1 MLRFLIRR
9 FFLTVLVLM
18 VVSLVVFAMSR
29 VQGDPRSMYLSEYTT
44 QEQWDTWGRQM
55 GLDKPVVVQF
65 LIWFGKALRGD
76 LGDSLRESR
85 SVTTALIE
93 RIPASLQLGLASW
106 IFAIA
111 LGWPLGVLSAV
122 KRGTIWD
129 YTGRTLA
136 LLGQA
141 LPPFW
146 VGIMLIFIFAVE
158 LEWLPVGRRGGIS
171 HYILPAITLGWLSAA
186 GQLRLVRSAM
196 LETLD
201 SEYIKLARAKG
212 VSARVVIWK
221 HALKNAAIPPLT
233 FAGLVLAGF
242 VTGTV
247 VTETVF
253 AWPGLGRLA
262 VTAVLQN
269 DFPMVAG
276 AVLLVTVMYVGLS
289 FMIDI
294 AYAYIDPRIRYT

>member
-1 MLRFLIRR
+1 MRRFLIRR

-76 LGDSLRESR
+76 LGVSLRESR

>member
-1 MLRFLIRR
+1 
-9 FFLTVLVLM
+9 
-18 VVSLVVFAMSR
+18 
-29 VQGDPRSMYLSEYTT
+29 MYLSEYTT

-55 GLDKPVVVQF
+55 GLDKPVAVQF

-76 LGDSLRESR
+76 LGVSLRESR